1 MLHFLTMKF
10 QNKIPLNIMPKD
22 FPGGTV
28 DGNLLATTILQLSSL
43 LNIHTLGDNMPL
55 PQSPWG

>member
-1 MLHFLTMKF
+1 MKY

-28 DGNLLATTILQLSSL
+28 DGNVPGNAGDTGSLSGQGSF
-43 LNIHTLGDNMPL
+43 HM
-55 PQSPWG
+55 PQSS

>member
-1 MLHFLTMKF
+1 MLHFLTMKC

-28 DGNLLATTILQLSSL
+28 DGNLPAKA
-43 LNIHTLGDNMPL
+43 GDTGLISGQGRFHM
-55 PQSPWG
+55 PQSS